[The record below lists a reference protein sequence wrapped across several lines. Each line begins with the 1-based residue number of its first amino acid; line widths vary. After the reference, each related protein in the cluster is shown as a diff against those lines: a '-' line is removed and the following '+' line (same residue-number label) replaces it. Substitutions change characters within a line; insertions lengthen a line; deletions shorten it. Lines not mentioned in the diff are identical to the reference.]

1 MHKRGRFLLSGILTS
16 VLTWVV
22 VGPPVFAAT
31 AGMASPVGWKKYP
44 FGNYVWDYFIKSGI
58 HFNPLHGT
66 VPTTMNQIAN
76 LLEQMKVHIMYLM
89 LAFLDFAIHPKQITG
104 PIVQELSHVLA
115 AGYTAFYTRLLPG
128 AFAIMAIFL
137 LYRFA
142 RSHHAS
148 ILQILLMFVLVSGF
162 AVAFYTHF
170 SGLIDGVTNF
180 DDAASSYFLNVASE
194 LGQKAQGSPHVTPN
208 VDPALSVVWD
218 DYVLLP
224 WEAGEFGT
232 SSLNL
237 NQFQV
242 SQQEVGQT
250 YQGNGGKTKHI
261 QPGQNWV
268 SLMLS
273 TNGGGQGRTELAKVL
288 YSSNIPRG
296 HFYQYASEDSPQSS
310 PMTRLQMAA
319 FNLAFPLVSLVPA
332 VFFAWMGAL
341 LFALTFGFLLTVVE
355 CAVILPLT
363 VIPDYGWNKLL
374 QLLKRAAGQL
384 IMKTLNA
391 LYLGLSLFVMNLISN
406 GLSGSTVGQ
415 ELSLIIISVV
425 LLILLFFR
433 GRFLRE
439 LTTKLPDDYR
449 WTWRDRARD
458 VRQEARQKTTLLRSR
473 LQRAQGSRRNR
484 STDSDASASGGASR
498 SGGRS
503 ARRSTGFNKGA
514 GGGTRSSTSSSGTNK
529 EGNTHRADTNTS
541 SRSPK
546 RRISVQPH
554 GAKEKFIEAS
564 VGKWT
569 NGLPSSLKAKR
580 VYQGTGRK
588 YLLSQ
593 AKRSETPRVDGT
605 SSWTTPLTFDGGHV
619 PTAQSVNVSSKTSK
633 DRRSSSVK
641 DRATH
646 AAHRV
651 SQRNPTKVRRFRRN
665 VNGIGNRTRPL
676 TPSERRVP
684 TLQSVNASPKASMD
698 GRVSKTEA
706 RTAPVAQRVSQPKSA
721 QVWTFRKII
730 RGEGRQRVT
739 LPSRT
744 VRDASVQQR
753 RSKGAKPPVFGRTR

>member
-1 MHKRGRFLLSGILTS
+1 
-16 VLTWVV
+16 
-22 VGPPVFAAT
+22 
-31 AGMASPVGWKKYP
+31 
-44 FGNYVWDYFIKSGI
+44 
-58 HFNPLHGT
+58 
-66 VPTTMNQIAN
+66 
-76 LLEQMKVHIMYLM
+76 MYLM

-104 PIVQELSHVLA
+104 PIVHELSHVLA
-115 AGYTAFYTRLLPG
+115 AGYTTFYTRLLPG
-128 AFAIMAIFL
+128 AFAIMALFL

-194 LGQKAQGSPHVTPN
+194 LGQ
-208 VDPALSVVWD
+208 
-218 DYVLLP
+218 
-224 WEAGEFGT
+224 
-232 SSLNL
+232 
-237 NQFQV
+237 
-242 SQQEVGQT
+242 T
-250 YQGNGGKTKHI
+250 YQGNDGKTKHI

-288 YSSNIPRG
+288 YSAHIPRG

-355 CAVILPLT
+355 CAVLLPLT

-473 LQRAQGSRRNR
+473 LQRTPGSRRDR
-484 STDSDASASGGASR
+484 STDSDNSASGGAGGS
-498 SGGRS
+498 SGRS
-503 ARRSTGFNKGA
+503 PRRSTGFNNGA
-514 GGGTRSSTSSSGTNK
+514 GGGTRSSTGWSGTNK
-529 EGNTHRADTNTS
+529 VSSSHRADTNTS

-546 RRISVQPH
+546 RRISAQLR
-554 GAKEKFIEAS
+554 GAKETFMEAS

-569 NGLPSSLKAKR
+569 KGLPSSLKAKR
-580 VYQGTGRK
+580 AYQGTGRK
-588 YLLSQ
+588 YRLSQ
-593 AKRSETPRVDGT
+593 GKRSETPRVDGT
-605 SSWTTPLTFDGGHV
+605 SSRTTPLTSTEGHV
-619 PTAQSVNVSSKTSK
+619 PTAQSVNESAKVSR
-633 DRRSSSVK
+633 DGRSSTVK
-641 DRATH
+641 DRSPH

-651 SQRNPTKVRRFRRN
+651 SQKRPTKVRRFRRN
-665 VNGIGNRTRPL
+665 VNGIQNRTRPL

-684 TLQSVNASPKASMD
+684 PAQFVNASPKASTD
-698 GRVSKTEA
+698 G
-706 RTAPVAQRVSQPKSA
+706 
-721 QVWTFRKII
+721 FI
-730 RGEGRQRVT
+730 RMFYKMEM
-739 LPSRT
+739 
-744 VRDASVQQR
+744 
-753 RSKGAKPPVFGRTR
+753 